1 MKSTTFGAIPASG
14 EIMLIFVTAVT
25 VALVV
30 SFLCSIFE
38 SVLLS
43 IRPGQVEVLVN
54 SGRRSGR
61 LLKGFKESIDVPIA
75 AILIVNTIAHTI
87 GATVAGASFVDVFN
101 DQSLWIFSTV
111 FTIAVLLLTEI
122 IPKTLGVTFA
132 NALATPVAHAVHW
145 LTVILGP
152 LVTVASKISK
162 GIRGSNKVQGTSV
175 EEIRL
180 MTAIGR
186 QEGVVGAR
194 TANIIDGATR
204 LHQLRVADVLV
215 PRQQVVALSKDQS
228 PDEILNTIRH
238 SGHSRFPVTPT
249 GQLDDVSSVVMA
261 KELMLALLLDPD
273 VIDWARLI
281 REPLI
286 IPETKQL
293 NSLLQAFRTE
303 RQHMAIVVDEYGGT
317 QGIVTLE
324 DVLEEL
330 VGEIIDESDRP
341 IEDLWPQEDGA
352 VHALSTV
359 ELLKLTRYL
368 GIPWQPEVDIHS
380 LGGLLSSQLQRIPRK
395 GDEITWNGYR
405 IEVLSS
411 TETRA
416 EVVRLKPLSRNTSTA
431 E

>member
-1 MKSTTFGAIPASG
+1 MY
-14 EIMLIFVTAVT
+14 IFVTAVT

-43 IRPGQVEVLVN
+43 IRPAQVELLV
-54 SGRRSGR
+54 SEGRQSGR
-61 LLKGFKESIDVPIA
+61 LLKNFKQRIDVPIA

-87 GATVAGASFVDVFN
+87 GATVAGASYVEVFS
-101 DQSLWIFSTV
+101 DQSLWIFSVV
-111 FTIAVLLLTEI
+111 FTVAVLLFTEI

-132 NALATPVAHAVHW
+132 NVLATPVAHAIHW
-145 LTVILGP
+145 LTVVLGP
-152 LVTVASKISK
+152 LVTLASKVSRV
-162 GIRGSNKVQGTSV
+162 IRGSKEIQATSI

-194 TANIIDGATR
+194 TAGIIVGATR
-204 LHQLRVADVLV
+204 LHQLRAADVLV
-215 PRQQVVALSKDQS
+215 PRQQVVALSKEQS
-228 PDEILNTIRH
+228 PDDIRSTIRQ
-238 SGHSRFPVTPT
+238 SGHSRFPFTPT
-249 GQLDDVSSVVMA
+249 GQLDDASGVVHV
-261 KELMLALLLDPD
+261 KELMLALLDDPN
-273 VIDWARLI
+273 VIDWPMLM

-286 IPETKQL
+286 IPETKPL
-293 NSLLQAFRTE
+293 NSLLQAFRAE

-317 QGIVTLE
+317 EGIVTLE

-330 VGEIIDESDRP
+330 VGEIIDESDQP
-341 IEDLWPQEDGA
+341 TEDLWAQTDGS

-359 ELLKLTRYL
+359 ELLKLTRYF
-368 GIPWQPEVDIHS
+368 GIPWHPDVDIHT
-380 LGGLLSSQLQRIPRK
+380 LGGLLSSQLERIPRK
-395 GDEITWNGYR
+395 GDAITWNGYR
-405 IEVLSS
+405 VEVLSA

-416 EVVRLKPLSRNTSTA
+416 EVVRLKRLPEDKTTG

>member
-1 MKSTTFGAIPASG
+1 MFI
-14 EIMLIFVTAVT
+14 LVTAVT

-43 IRPGQVEVLVN
+43 IRPAQVEVLVN
-54 SGRRSGR
+54 SGHRSGR
-61 LLKGFKESIDVPIA
+61 LLKSFKEKIDVPIA

-87 GATVAGASFVDVFN
+87 GATVAGANYVEVFSE
-101 DQSLWIFSTV
+101 QSLWV
-111 FTIAVLLLTEI
+111 FTAVFTVAVLLFTEI

-132 NALATPVAHAVHW
+132 NVLATPVAHAIHW
-145 LTVILGP
+145 LTVVLGP
-152 LVTVASKISK
+152 LVTLASKVSS
-162 GIRGSNKVQGTSV
+162 GIRGSKEVQATSI

-194 TANIIDGATR
+194 TAGIIVRATR
-204 LHQLRVADVLV
+204 LQELRAADVLV
-215 PRQQVVALSKDQS
+215 PRHQVVALTKTQS
-228 PDEILNTIRH
+228 PDDVRCTIRQ
-238 SGHSRFPVTPT
+238 SGHSRFPFTPT
-249 GQLDDVSSVVMA
+249 GRLDDVSGVVHA
-261 KELMLALLLDPD
+261 KELMLALLDNPN
-273 VIDWARLI
+273 VIDWATLA

-286 IPETKQL
+286 IPETRPL
-293 NSLLQAFRTE
+293 NSLLQSFRSA

-317 QGIVTLE
+317 EGIVTLE

-330 VGEIIDESDRP
+330 VGDIVDESDRP

-359 ELLKLTRYL
+359 ELLKLTEHL
-368 GIPWQPEVDIHS
+368 GVPWSHDTDIHT
-380 LGGLLSSQLQRIPRK
+380 LGGLLSSRLERIPRK
-395 GDEITWNGYR
+395 GDAITWNGYR
-405 IEVLSS
+405 VEVLSA

-416 EVVRLKPLSRNTSTA
+416 EVVRLERSP
-431 E
+431 

>member
-1 MKSTTFGAIPASG
+1 MY
-14 EIMLIFVTAVT
+14 IFITAVT

-43 IRPGQVEVLVN
+43 IRPAQVELLVN
-54 SGRRSGR
+54 AGRRSGR
-61 LLKGFKESIDVPIA
+61 ILKGFKQRIDVPIA

-87 GATVAGASFVDVFN
+87 GATVAGASYAEVFSE
-101 DQSLWIFSTV
+101 QSLWIFTV
-111 FTIAVLLLTEI
+111 AFTVAILLFTEI

-132 NALATPVAHAVHW
+132 NVLASPVAHAIHW
-145 LTVILGP
+145 LTVVLGP
-152 LVTVASKISK
+152 LVTLASKVSRV
-162 GIRGSNKVQGTSV
+162 IRGSKEIQATSI

-194 TANIIDGATR
+194 TAGIIVGATR
-204 LHQLRVADVLV
+204 LHQLRAADVLV
-215 PRQQVVALSKDQS
+215 PRQQVVALSNEQS
-228 PDEILNTIRH
+228 PDDIINTIRQ
-238 SGHSRFPVTPT
+238 SGHSRFPFTPT
-249 GQLDDVSSVVMA
+249 GQLDDASGVVLA
-261 KELMLALLLDPD
+261 KELMLALLVDPN
-273 VIDWARLI
+273 VIDWPTLM
-281 REPLI
+281 REPII
-286 IPETKQL
+286 IPESKPL
-293 NSLLQAFRTE
+293 NSLLQAFRAE

-317 QGIVTLE
+317 EGIVTLE

-341 IEDLWPQEDGA
+341 IEDLWPQKDGA

-368 GIPWQPEVDIHS
+368 GIPWHPDADIHT
-380 LGGLLSSQLQRIPRK
+380 LGGLLSSRLERIPRK
-395 GDEITWNGYR
+395 GDAINWNGYR
-405 IEVLSS
+405 VEVLSA

-416 EVVRLKPLSRNTSTA
+416 EVVRLKRLPADTA
-431 E
+431 PEE

>member
-1 MKSTTFGAIPASG
+1 MY
-14 EIMLIFVTAVT
+14 IFVTAVT

-43 IRPGQVEVLVN
+43 IRPAQVQLLVN
-54 SGRRSGR
+54 AGRRSGR
-61 LLKGFKESIDVPIA
+61 LLKGFKQRIDVPIA

-87 GATVAGASFVDVFN
+87 GATVAGASYVEVFSE
-101 DQSLWIFSTV
+101 QSLWIFSAV
-111 FTIAVLLLTEI
+111 FTVAVLLLTEI

-132 NALATPVAHAVHW
+132 NVLATPVAHAIHW

-152 LVTVASKISK
+152 LVTLASKLSRW
-162 GIRGSNKVQGTSV
+162 IRGSKEIQATSV

-194 TANIIDGATR
+194 TAGIIVGATH
-204 LHQLRVADVLV
+204 LHELRAADVLV
-215 PRQQVVALSKDQS
+215 PRQQVVALSKEQS
-228 PDEILNTIRH
+228 PDDVRSTIRQ
-238 SGHSRFPVTPT
+238 SGHSRFPFTPT
-249 GQLDDVSSVVMA
+249 GRLDDVSGVVLA
-261 KELMLALLLDPD
+261 KELMLALLDDPS
-273 VIDWARLI
+273 VIEWATLT

-286 IPETKQL
+286 IPETKPL
-293 NSLLQAFRTE
+293 NSLLQAFRAE
-303 RQHMAIVVDEYGGT
+303 RRHMAIVVDEYGGT
-317 QGIVTLE
+317 EGIVTLE

-368 GIPWQPEVDIHS
+368 GIPWHPDVDIHT
-380 LGGLLSSQLQRIPRK
+380 LGGLLSSRLERIPRQ
-395 GDEITWNGYR
+395 GDAITWDGYR
-405 IEVLSS
+405 VEVLSA

-416 EVVRLKPLSRNTSTA
+416 EVVRLERLPGGTA
-431 E
+431 PEE